1 MSKSPPITI
10 TSEELRNR
18 AEENLGA
25 RIPGDLWD
33 QAEKLARHKLD
44 LYRQRQPGT
53 TYYDNEYL
61 VLLTADT
68 GHVKGDHHARKTRTT
83 APAEVA
89 GPSPA

>member
-33 QAEKLARHKLD
+33 QAEKL
-44 LYRQRQPGT
+44 
-53 TYYDNEYL
+53 

-68 GHVKGDHHARKTRTT
+68 VREAAFSLLTIAR
-83 APAEVA
+83 AM
-89 GPSPA
+89 

>member
-18 AEENLGA
+18 AEASLGA

-68 GHVKGDHHARKTRTT
+68 VREAAFSLLTIAR
-83 APAEVA
+83 AM
-89 GPSPA
+89 

>member
-18 AEENLGA
+18 AG
-25 RIPGDLWD
+25 D

-68 GHVKGDHHARKTRTT
+68 VREAAFSLLTIAR
-83 APAEVA
+83 AM
-89 GPSPA
+89 

>member
-18 AEENLGA
+18 AEASLGA

-44 LYRQRQPGT
+44 LYR
-53 TYYDNEYL
+53 
-61 VLLTADT
+61 
-68 GHVKGDHHARKTRTT
+68 
-83 APAEVA
+83 
-89 GPSPA
+89 